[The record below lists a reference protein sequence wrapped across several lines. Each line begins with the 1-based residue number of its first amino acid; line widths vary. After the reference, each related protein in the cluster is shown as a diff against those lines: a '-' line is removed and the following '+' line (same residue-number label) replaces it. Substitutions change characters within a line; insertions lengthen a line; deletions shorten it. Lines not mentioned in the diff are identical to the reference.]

1 VSFRRG
7 LLLLVLSLAA
17 AAFLAPSASARP
29 ACVFDGTLA
38 SAHFVVHW
46 DPDAASTD
54 CPDATDFHQ
63 PQAGAVLAAAEASYA
78 LWVVKRGFPAPVD
91 DGDGKMDLYVFDTDP
106 YVAIFDAD
114 GTGPGPRAGWAAL
127 SGAAAA
133 EAHWAGAAAF
143 HGSSL
148 ALWGVWQEWLALGT
162 AEWAGLTTAGF
173 PEFGSMLDKPEISL
187 DCYDAPC
194 DEDLFYYSGQ
204 ARWPFF
210 QYLTDR
216 FGDDAVR
223 DVWTQVA
230 ARAGSAADG
239 VGALDDVMVA
249 KGTTL
254 TTVFNDFAGALAAG
268 TVKASNLTAVKPKTA
283 DSLKTGA
290 LVGSVSTTKV
300 AANHLAV
307 QFVELVPGSGVG
319 SVCHPAT
326 LKLEVTIPSGT
337 GAKPSFHG
345 QEYGGLKP
353 FAVSGSTATLTTPWD
368 TCTWASGHKALV
380 AVPNPSTSANGAE
393 FTVTATLTAVDLATI
408 LSPDAPI
415 ATPDPRPTVPT
426 AAAVPP
432 PTLSFATSAPLRVA
446 RNGTLTLAFFATNTG
461 ALRVAAG
468 GKTLRTVRVKAGQN
482 VVKLRLPVTKKAA
495 RRPLASRPSRLDLT
509 SISPSGVVGR
519 TFVRKLRYAT

>member
-17 AAFLAPSASARP
+17 AALLAPSASARP
-29 ACVFDGTLA
+29 ACVFNGQLSSD
-38 SAHFVVHW
+38 HFTVHW
-46 DPDAASTD
+46 DPDSASTD
-54 CPDATDFHQ
+54 CPDATAYHQ
-63 PQAGAVLAAAEASYA
+63 PQAGETLAAAEASYA
-78 LWVVKRGFPAPVD
+78 LWVDKRGFPAPLN
-91 DGDGKMDLYVFDTDP
+91 DGDGRMDLYV
-106 YVAIFDAD
+106 YAIDDVEAIYGAD
-114 GTGPGPRAGWAAL
+114 GLGPAPVPAWVALRGDAATIK
-127 SGAAAA
+127 SSVASAV
-133 EAHWAGAAAF
+133 F
-143 HGSSL
+143 FGSTL
-148 ALWGVWQEWLALGT
+148 AVWGVMQEWLSFGT
-162 AEWAGLTTAGF
+162 AEWAGITAAGF
-173 PEFGSMLDKPEISL
+173 PDVASLHEHPTIAL
-187 DCYDAPC
+187 DCYDTEC
-194 DEDLFYYSGQ
+194 DEARFFYNGQ

-216 FGDDAVR
+216 FGDNAVR

-230 ARAGSAADG
+230 TRAGSAPDG

-249 KGTTL
+249 KGSTL

-268 TVKASNLTAVKPKTA
+268 TVKAPNLTAVKPKTA
-283 DSLKTGA
+283 DSLKTGT
-290 LVGSVSTTKV
+290 LVSSVATTKV

-326 LKLEVTIPSGT
+326 LKLEVAVPSGT
-337 GAKPSFHG
+337 GAKPSFYG

-353 FAVSGSTATLTTPWD
+353 FTVSGSTATLTTPWD

-393 FTVTATLTAVDLATI
+393 FTVTATLTAVDVATI
-408 LSPDAPI
+408 LSPDAPV

-446 RNGTLTLAFFATNTG
+446 KNGTLALAFFATNPG
-461 ALRVAAG
+461 SLRVAAG

-482 VVKLRLPVTKKAA
+482 VVKLRLPVKKPAK

-519 TFVRKLRYAT
+519 TFVRKLRYTT